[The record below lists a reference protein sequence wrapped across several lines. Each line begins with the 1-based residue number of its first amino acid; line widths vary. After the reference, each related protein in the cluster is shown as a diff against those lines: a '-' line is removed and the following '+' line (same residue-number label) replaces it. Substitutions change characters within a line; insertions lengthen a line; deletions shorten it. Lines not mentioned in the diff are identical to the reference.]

1 MNQFQS
7 HPDDRRTDQ
16 MGVRH
21 FASQTEFLPAKVT
34 ALQAAEL
41 SPSIGATLRRSLPII
56 PF

>member
-21 FASQTEFLPAKVT
+21 FASQTEFMPAKVT